1 MTENTI
7 AGTVTKSIELNDSDI
22 EKINQYSLKEL
33 TKDDVFIFK
42 VVLCNNEIDRDFE
55 CFSTEA
61 LNGLANLF
69 IGKTGISDHSFKAED
84 QKARI
89 FETAVEF
96 VDGKTTSY
104 GEPFAQL
111 TAKAYILR
119 CEKNECLIGEI
130 EAGIKKEVSVSCS
143 MRKTTCSICSGTGR
157 CCEHRPGQVY
167 DGVLCYRT
175 LDEPYDA
182 YEFSFVAVPA
192 QREAGVFKNAKL
204 TQEQENKQ
212 QEEQEAPPPIQEK
225 KSLVDGLLEAL
236 FNLSKKY
243 KNEGE

>member
-1 MTENTI
+1 MTENII
-7 AGTVTKSIELNDSDI
+7 AGAVAKSIELKDSDI
-22 EKINQYSLKEL
+22 EKINKYSLKEL
-33 TKDDVFIFK
+33 SKDDVFIFK

-55 CFSTEA
+55 CFSTDA

-69 IGKTGISDHSFKAED
+69 VGKTGISDHSMKAED

-89 FETAVEF
+89 FETAVEI

-119 CEKNECLIGEI
+119 CKENECLIGEI

-143 MRKTTCSICSGTGR
+143 MGKTTCSICSSTGR
-157 CCEHRPGQVY
+157 CCEHRPGQIY

-175 LDEPYDA
+175 LEEPYDA

-192 QREAGVFKNAKL
+192 QREVGVFKNAKL
-204 TQEQENKQ
+204 TPEQVVQQANSEPPPQNQEN
-212 QEEQEAPPPIQEK
+212 
-225 KSLVDGLLEAL
+225 KSLVDGLLEAF

-243 KNEGE
+243 KNEGD